1 VRLQNGRGFVGC
13 HFALVVTSGLLWSLA
28 SVKESACAKTM
39 KILKILFGVL
49 VLLAIVFVFVAPV
62 GPVPGFIIGGSPT
75 VAPEPWMD
83 TSDTHEIKL
92 SVPGTPPRVVII
104 WLVQHAESL
113 YVVGSADSGW
123 VMRIGE
129 GGSVQMRLGGNLYD
143 LNAARIRDGLEPVLA
158 AYVAKYEP
166 DYPEIVAEFPS
177 IEDGG
182 DLFAVFRL
190 DRP

>member
-1 VRLQNGRGFVGC
+1 
-13 HFALVVTSGLLWSLA
+13 
-28 SVKESACAKTM
+28 M
-39 KILKILFGVL
+39 KILKILSTIV
-49 VLLAIVFVFVAPV
+49 VLLAIVFAFVAPI
-62 GPVPGFIIGGSPT
+62 GPVPGFFIGGSQTP
-75 VAPEPWMD
+75 APDPWMD
-83 TSDTHEIKL
+83 TSATHEIKL

-104 WLVQHAESL
+104 WLVQHDGSL

-123 VMRIGE
+123 VTRIGE
-129 GGSVQMRLGGNLYD
+129 GGRVQMRLDDNLYD
-143 LNAARIRDGLEPVLA
+143 LDAARIREGLEPVLA

-177 IEDGG
+177 IEEGG